1 MPERMPL
8 RPQQVHVPLTRRLRL
23 YAEVKLWR
31 IKMRYHAWKDF
42 TPGDGYVDG
51 YCHGFNRISG
61 MYDELAAAASQ
72 VVWGKD
78 SAENVATLREVME
91 RQHDERLGPPADHE
105 LGRARRDKH
114 WRRLASCRCGLAP
127 RRGWR

>member
-51 YCHGFNRISG
+51 YCHGFNRLSAL
-61 MYDELAAAASQ
+61 YDEMVAAAALVVETHGANDGCFRVALVDLEALLKRHSQ
-72 VVWGKD
+72 
-78 SAENVATLREVME
+78 
-91 RQHDERLGPPADHE
+91 ERLGPPADHE
-105 LGRARRDKH
+105 LGRIGR
-114 WRRLASCRCGLAP
+114 
-127 RRGWR
+127 